1 MRDLGIK
8 KILILVALLMTT
20 VIAQAAAIRGVVTD
34 KTNQE
39 PLIGATVQV
48 HGTTTGTITDFDGQ
62 FELAGLRN
70 GTYTLIVQYVSYIT
84 KAVEISVNGIADI
97 NIELDPDNQTLGE
110 VVVTGTARR
119 NTENAIL
126 NQQRTSLVMQTGV
139 SSQQIARTQDKD
151 ASEVIRRVPGIS
163 IIDEKFVMVR
173 GLSQRYN
180 NVWIN
185 NSAVPSSEPDS
196 RAFSF
201 DIIPSSQLDNMVVVK
216 SPSPQY
222 PSDFSGGF
230 VLVNTKDVPSNNL
243 FTISL
248 GSNLNDQTH
257 FKDFQYNKG
266 SGTDFLGFDNGYRS
280 LNNGIHTNLTNIP
293 GVDRSVDLLNNGFNN
308 DWKVRNF
315 KPVADMSLS
324 MNVAQRWVTES
335 GRTFALL
342 GSANYSSSYKT
353 LLNMENALFG
363 AYDDANE
370 RSVYLHNY
378 KDNQYNQNVRI
389 GAMLNLTYVPT
400 SGNSRYEFKNIFN
413 QLARDR
419 YTFRQGTD
427 DQDNR
432 TESAEYYYN
441 SRTTYNGQFT
451 GKHTLT
457 DESKVDW
464 SGGYAYASQNMP
476 DRRRYLVNNSSET
489 GEMWLENPNAI
500 NREFTKLDE
509 HILSANANYEHNF
522 EFGSFTPSI
531 KAGAYTEYRTRE
543 YNARLF
549 NYAYN
554 SSGHTLPSG
563 FRYMNLPNELL
574 QDQYYGAEG
583 LYLLEDVNWIN
594 NYEGNNLLTAG
605 YVGTNLPFGK
615 LNIYAGV
622 RFEHSSMELIT
633 NTRKNEKSPKSHNY
647 TYNDFFPSF
656 NAAYKL
662 NPQHQFRLSYG
673 RTTNRPEL
681 REVSPAVFYDFDLAS
696 NVQGNVDLEAAYIN
710 NFDISYE
717 FYPSDGELISVS
729 LFYKQF
735 RNPIEWTYTVAGG
748 TGLIY
753 SYKNAEGANNY
764 GIELDIRKNLDF
776 LGLRNFS
783 WNFNGS
789 LIKSEVTFAAGD
801 LEQDRP
807 MQGQSPYLINTGIF
821 YQNPDKGWNVAALY
835 NRIGKRIIGV
845 GRSVGTGDQVRIPD
859 SYEMPRNSIDLSV
872 GKKIGNKLEVKA
884 AIRDVLAEK
893 VSFKQFAETSAGEVE
908 QVTRQYK
915 PGRNFSLNVNY
926 TF

>member
-1 MRDLGIK
+1 MRELGIK
-8 KILILVALLMTT
+8 KFFVLIALLMTT

-34 KTNQE
+34 KSNQE

-48 HGTTTGTITDFDGQ
+48 NGTTTGTITDFDGQ

-84 KAVEISVNGIADI
+84 KTLEVTVNGIADI
-97 NIELDPDNQTLGE
+97 VIELDPDNQTLGE
-110 VVVTGTARR
+110 VVVTGTARK

-139 SSQQIARTQDKD
+139 SSQHIARTQDKD

-216 SPSPQY
+216 SPSPEY

-230 VLVNTKDVPSNNL
+230 VLVNTKDVPSNNM
-243 FTISL
+243 FSISL
-248 GSNLNDQTH
+248 GGSVNDQTH
-257 FKDFQYNKG
+257 MKDFQYNKG
-266 SGTDFLGFDNGYRS
+266 SGTDFLGFDNGFRG
-280 LNNGIHTNLTNIP
+280 LNNGIHTTLNPIAGNGI
-293 GVDRSVDLLNNGFNN
+293 DLQNNGFNN
-308 DWKVRNF
+308 DWSVKNF
-315 KPVADMSLS
+315 KPLADMSLS
-324 MNVAQRWVTES
+324 MNVAQRWVSDS

-342 GSANYSSSYKT
+342 GAANYSSSYKT
-353 LLNMENALFG
+353 LRNMENALFG
-363 AYDDANE
+363 AYDEANE
-370 RSVYLHNY
+370 KSTYLHNY

-389 GAMLNLTYVPT
+389 GAMLNLTYVPA

-427 DQDNR
+427 DQANR

-451 GKHTLT
+451 GKHTLA
-457 DESKVDW
+457 DESKLDW
-464 SGGYAYASQNMP
+464 SGGYAYANQNMP
-476 DRRRYLVNNSSET
+476 DRRRYLVNDA
-489 GEMWLENPNAI
+489 LEPGSLGLERANDI
-500 NREFTKLDE
+500 NREFTKLEE
-509 HILSANANYEHNF
+509 HILSANANYEKHF
-522 EFGSFTPSI
+522 EFGSFNPSL
-531 KAGAYTEYRTRE
+531 KAGVYSEYRTRE

-549 NYAYN
+549 NYNFN
-554 SSGHTLPSG
+554 SGTNTLPSG
-563 FRYMNLPNELL
+563 FRYMNIPNELL
-574 QDQYYGAEG
+574 QEQYYGENG

-594 NYEGNNLLTAG
+594 NYKGNNLLAAG

-615 LNIYAGV
+615 LNVYAGV
-622 RFEHSSMELIT
+622 RFEHSNMELIT
-633 NTRKNEKSPKSHNY
+633 NTRRNQKSPKSHNY
-647 TYNDFFPSF
+647 TYNDFFPSI
-656 NAAYKL
+656 NAAYKM
-662 NPQHQFRLSYG
+662 NDKHQFRLSYG

-681 REVSPAVFYDFDLAS
+681 RELSPSVFYDFDLS
-696 NVQGNVDLEAAYIN
+696 SDVQGNVNLQAAYIN
-710 NFDISYE
+710 NFDLGYE
-717 FYPSDGELISVS
+717 FYPSSGELISVS

-735 RNPIEWTYTVAGG
+735 KNPIEWTYTVAGG

-753 SYKNAEGANNY
+753 SFTNAEGANNY

-783 WNFNGS
+783 WSFNGA
-789 LIKSEVTFAAGD
+789 LIKSEVTFAEGAM
-801 LEQDRP
+801 EQDRP

-821 YQNPDKGWNVAALY
+821 YQNPDKGWNMAVLY

-872 GKKIGNKLEVKA
+872 SKKFGNKLEVKA
-884 AIRDVLAEK
+884 AVRDILAEK
-893 VSFKQFAETSAGEVE
+893 VSFKQFAETSKGEVE
-908 QVTRQYK
+908 QITRQYK
-915 PGRNFSLNVNY
+915 PGRTFNLNVNY

>member
-1 MRDLGIK
+1 MRDLAIRK
-8 KILILVALLMTT
+8 FILLVVLLVTT

-34 KTNQE
+34 KSNQE

-48 HGTTTGTITDFDGQ
+48 NGTTTGTITDFDGQ
-62 FELAGLRN
+62 FEIAGLRN
-70 GTYTLIVQYVSYIT
+70 GTYTLIVQYVSYVT
-84 KAVEISVNGIADI
+84 KTIEVTVNGIAEI
-97 NIELDPDNQTLGE
+97 AIELDPDNQTLGE
-110 VVVTGTARR
+110 VVVTGTAKR
-119 NTENAIL
+119 NTESAIL

-216 SPSPQY
+216 SPSPEY
-222 PSDFSGGF
+222 PADFSGGF
-230 VLVNTKDVPSNNL
+230 VLVNTKDVPNNNL
-243 FTISL
+243 FSISL
-248 GSNLNDQTH
+248 GGSVNDQTH

-266 SGTDFLGFDNGYRS
+266 SGTDFLGFDNGYRG
-280 LNNGIHTNLTNIP
+280 LNNGIHTNLHSIEGIN
-293 GVDRSVDLLNNGFNN
+293 RSVDLLNNGFNN
-308 DWKVRNF
+308 DWTVKNF
-315 KPVADMSLS
+315 KPVADMSVS
-324 MNVAQRWVTES
+324 MNVAQRWVSDS

-363 AYDDANE
+363 VYDEANE
-370 RSVYLHNY
+370 RSTYLHNY
-378 KDNQYNQNVRI
+378 KDDQYNQNVRI
-389 GAMLNLTYVPT
+389 GAMLNLTYVPA

-419 YTFRQGTD
+419 YTFRQGID
-427 DQDNR
+427 DQSNR

-451 GKHTLT
+451 GKHTLG
-457 DESKVDW
+457 DESKLNW

-476 DRRRYLVNNSSET
+476 DRRRYLVNDALEPGKLGLQNS
-489 GEMWLENPNAI
+489 NDI

-509 HILSANANYEHNF
+509 HILSANANYERSL
-522 EFGSFTPSI
+522 EFDWFTPSV

-549 NYAYN
+549 NYNYN
-554 SSGHTLPSG
+554 AANNNLPSG
-563 FRYMNLPNELL
+563 FRYMNIPNELL
-574 QDQYYGAEG
+574 QDKYYGVDG
-583 LYLLEDVNWIN
+583 LHLLEDVNWTN
-594 NYEGNNLLTAG
+594 NYEGNNLLAAG

-615 LNIYAGV
+615 LNVYAGV

-633 NTRKNEKSPKSHNY
+633 NTKRNEKSPKSHTY

-662 NPQHQFRLSYG
+662 DEKHQFRLSYG

-681 REVSPAVFYDFDLAS
+681 REVSPSVFYDFDLAS
-696 NVQGNVDLEAAYIN
+696 DVQGNVNLEAAYIN
-710 NFDISYE
+710 NFDLGYE
-717 FYPSDGELISVS
+717 FYPSNGELISVS
-729 LFYKQF
+729 VFYKQF
-735 RNPIEWTYTVAGG
+735 TNPIEWTYTVAGG

-753 SYKNAEGANNY
+753 SFTNAQGANNY

-776 LGLRNFS
+776 IGLPNFS

-789 LIKSEVTFAAGD
+789 LIKSEVTFAEGS

-807 MQGQSPYLINTGIF
+807 MQGQSPYLINTGLF

-859 SYEMPRNSIDLSV
+859 SYEMPRNSIDLSAS
-872 GKKIGNKLEVKA
+872 KKFGNKLEVKA
-884 AIRDVLAEK
+884 SVRDILAEK
-893 VSFKQFAETSAGEVE
+893 ISFKQFAETSKGEVE
-908 QVTRQYK
+908 QVTREYK
-915 PGRNFSLNVNY
+915 PGRTFSVNVNY